1 MSLQSDIVTA
11 LAAVAGGR
19 VYPQVAEQGAAKP
32 FVVYRILSK
41 DPAQKLGGGA
51 GVTNTS
57 VVFDCWAET
66 YAAAIALAEQ
76 VRAALDAS
84 SLISY
89 EESASGEDYE
99 LETDEFV
106 EPVNYG
112 FWHS

>member
-1 MSLQSDIVTA
+1 MSLQSDIVSA
-11 LAAVAGGR
+11 LSAVAGGR
-19 VYPQVAEQGAAKP
+19 IYPQVAEQGAAKP

-41 DPAQKLGGGA
+41 DPAQKLGGKA
-51 GVTNTS
+51 GITNTS

-66 YAAAIALAEQ
+66 YAAAIALADQ
-76 VRAALDAS
+76 VRTAIDAA

-89 EESASGEDYE
+89 EESASGEEYE
-99 LETDEFV
+99 LQTDEFV